1 MVLVVSEKGPKKSP
15 SFSYLGVT
23 MNRELVLSQG
33 QWVLANATT
42 EDFLLNARQPGALV
56 CYDRLAGGNLTKAK
70 CRLTFGFKSGG
81 QEFLFEM
88 FETTVVAQIKAVL
101 GSIYLPSE
109 YTPFL
114 RVVNGDVGD
123 RIVLLAVGYQTTLG
137 AQ

>member
-1 MVLVVSEKGPKKSP
+1 MK
-15 SFSYLGVT
+15 
-23 MNRELVLSQG
+23 RELVLSQG
-33 QWVLANATT
+33 QWVLADATS
-42 EDFLLNARQPGALV
+42 EDFTLTALKPGALV

-70 CRLTFGFKSGG
+70 CRLTFGFKSSG

-123 RIVLLAVGYQTTLG
+123 KIVLLAVGYRTPVE
-137 AQ
+137 A